1 MTVQTLTI
9 TDWLPDALSNGPHGH
24 WSQRQKKLKAAQVMV
39 WSAAKQEG
47 LQPVVGKV
55 RVTITLVFAQKRRR
69 DLDNLYARV
78 KGCVDGLVKGG
89 WIEDDNTE
97 VLQLIVLD
105 ALSLFKQKATRI
117 TLESME
123 PAA

>member
-1 MTVQTLTI
+1 MTLRPQTLTI
-9 TDWLPDALSNGPHGH
+9 TDWLPEALTNGSHGH
-24 WSQRQKKLKAAQVMV
+24 WSQRQKKLQAAQTMV
-39 WSAAKQEG
+39 WSVAKQEG
-47 LQPVVGKV
+47 LQPVVGRV

-97 VLQLIVLD
+97 VLQLVVLD
-105 ALSLFKQKATRI
+105 ALSLSKKKSTRI
-117 TLESME
+117 TLE
-123 PAA
+123 ALA